1 MAQPQKAFSL
11 TSKNLWFQLA
21 LLILAIGA
29 GLGINFPSS
38 PEAIAGDI
46 VNTFSNSGIY
56 AVIGI
61 LVVSVIGPVYN
72 FVKSKPK
79 LSLSAFIA
87 DPNNWVY
94 IVGFLA
100 SGAILLG
107 INIPAGT
114 AEELVAAV
122 FARDWAGIA
131 SVAVGS
137 ILVPLVRYF
146 IDKANKGDK
155 PIPSETNTK

>member
-11 TSKNLWFQLA
+11 SSKNLWFQVV
-21 LLILAIGA
+21 LLLLAIAA

-46 VNTFSNSGIY
+46 VNTFTNSGIY

-61 LVVSVIGPVYN
+61 LVVSVIGPIYN
-72 FVKSKPK
+72 FIKSKPK
-79 LSLSAFIA
+79 LSFSAFIA
-87 DPNNWVY
+87 DANNWVY
-94 IVGFLA
+94 IVSFLA

-114 AEELVAAV
+114 ADQLVAAV

-137 ILVPLVRYF
+137 IVVPLVRYS
-146 IDKANKGDK
+146 IDQAANSE
-155 PIPSETNTK
+155 PITPSKN

>member
-11 TSKNLWFQLA
+11 SSKNLWFQVA
-21 LLILAIGA
+21 LLLLAIGA

-56 AVIGI
+56 AVVGI
-61 LVVSVIGPVYN
+61 LVVSVIGPIYN

-79 LSLSAFIA
+79 LSLKAFLA
-87 DPNNWVY
+87 DANNWVY
-94 IVGFLA
+94 IVGFISA
-100 SGAILLG
+100 GAVLIG

-114 AEELVAAV
+114 AEQLVVAV
-122 FARDWAGIA
+122 FARDWAAVA

-137 ILVPLVRYF
+137 VVVPLVRFF
-146 IDKANKGDK
+146 IDRAANSE
-155 PIPSETNTK
+155 PITPPKN